1 MNVKEK
7 AQRLLN
13 NMYEASCKS
22 KEHNKAC
29 AIVAVNEVLETIN
42 ETFHG
47 FLDAD
52 LVAYWQ
58 QVKTEI
64 NKL

>member
-1 MNVKEK
+1 MNAKEK

-13 NMYEASCKS
+13 GMYEASCKS
-22 KEHNKAC
+22 KTHNKAC
-29 AIVAVNEVLETIN
+29 ALIVVNEVIDTIN
-42 ETFHG
+42 ESFQG

-58 QVKTEI
+58 QVKHEI